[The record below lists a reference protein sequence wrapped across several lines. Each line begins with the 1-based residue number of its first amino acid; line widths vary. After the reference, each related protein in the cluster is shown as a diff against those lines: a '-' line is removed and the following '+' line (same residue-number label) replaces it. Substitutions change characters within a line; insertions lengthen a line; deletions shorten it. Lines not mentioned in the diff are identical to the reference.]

1 MHKALAL
8 MGVLLLSSAAQAQNV
23 AEGARIAQMWCSG
36 CHQIKAGAR
45 SASDATPSFFSVAQ
59 MSSTT
64 ETSLAVF
71 LSSSHQ
77 HMPDYSLSRA
87 EIRDVSAYIL
97 SLRKAR

>member
-1 MHKALAL
+1 MRKVLAL
-8 MGVLLLSSAAQAQNV
+8 TGALLLSSAAQAQNV
-23 AEGARIAQMWCSG
+23 AEGAKIAQTWCSG
-36 CHQIKAGAR
+36 CHQIEPGAR
-45 SASDATPSFFSVAQ
+45 TASDVTPSFSSVAQ

-71 LSSSHQ
+71 LSSPHQ
-77 HMPDYSLSRA
+77 HMPDYSLSRS